1 MPSAS
6 ARLGRWLKPAGTIA
20 LYVFVFYWTDARA
33 ILGRLRAVELS
44 PLVAGILIYAAG
56 QAVSTFKWRL
66 LIAPLELAV
75 SYTRL
80 LGFYFTGMFFNLFL
94 PTIVG
99 GDAVKAVL
107 LARETHAPARATMS
121 VFMERNTGLCALL
134 LIAMGASLVAPP
146 VRLFGLPLAA
156 LTALLAAGYAVVN
169 VVLLSPWA
177 YHLADRIIAA
187 SPLVQMRPRARSL
200 YDAITPVQARGAD
213 ARRGASA
220 LSRLSSVRDR
230 RGILERARLVTCS
243 TSLRRRG
250 VRAAGL
256 AGRHGPGQR

>member
-33 ILGRLRAVELS
+33 ILGRLRTVDLS
-44 PLVAGILIYAAG
+44 PLLAGILIYAAG

-66 LIAPLELAV
+66 LITPLELAV

-134 LIAMGASLVAPP
+134 LIAMGASVVAPA
-146 VRLFGLPLAA
+146 VRLFGLPLTG
-156 LTALLAAGYAVVN
+156 LTALLAGGYVLVN
-169 VVLLSPWA
+169 IVLLSPGA
-177 YHLADRIIAA
+177 YHLADRIVAA
-187 SPLVQMRPRARSL
+187 SPLARMRPRARSL
-200 YDAITPVQARGAD
+200 
-213 ARRGASA
+213 
-220 LSRLSSVRDR
+220 
-230 RGILERARLVTCS
+230 
-243 TSLRRRG
+243 
-250 VRAAGL
+250 
-256 AGRHGPGQR
+256 